1 MLTETAL
8 RQLATATS
16 YSRGEDYFYN
26 GYVGRIKRTGNTFTG
41 KVSGSDRYNVTLTV
55 SPSGPDFACSC
66 PYEFGGICKHAVA
79 FGLAILE
86 EFGPKI
92 EPQEVN
98 SMSDSSTVDAETLW
112 QQTTTDQK
120 LTFLRQL
127 LAKQP
132 DLRLQ
137 LAQFAGMKLPKPLAH
152 NIVFFSP
159 TDNQAQTE
167 SRIDTIRTEVYE
179 ELSDLAFD
187 DDGLEFD
194 QPGRRSDD
202 YYSEES
208 PDPNPLIEDVLR
220 PYAEQTTQALREGRL
235 TDALTV
241 CLGIYEGTHSATE
254 VETDDYGVID
264 DYPTQTWTV
273 WNALMADAW
282 RALSRQ
288 VLHPD
293 VVSDALDQLAER
305 IRFYDETDEEH
316 DELYYDLRPFEPL
329 LLALVSD
336 MPSARAMQNAIE
348 RHDWQQRGTEY
359 IQLQLADQLRDT
371 ELWLKTADQFAETDV
386 AIGLRLV
393 EHQRQSGDRAGM
405 LQNLHRLD
413 RRFPS
418 QFDAFILNH
427 LDDAQLE
434 PGPDLNLY
442 LKALENRCRQAGQL
456 ADYLKLRTHWSD
468 SRRRTFADSLRPK
481 ANPEYMPYPLFYA
494 QVLHTEGRTTDLLVW
509 LKSLDWLR
517 VRGLPDILALTAQTY
532 PDECLTLTRDRATK
546 QLETGKRDRTLYS
559 ILASWLF
566 ALCSIPSLKSDVLVV
581 AAQYVAR
588 FPTLRAL
595 KAELDMKGLV

>member
-1 MLTETAL
+1 MLTETTL

-41 KVSGSDRYNVTLTV
+41 KVSGSERYDVTLTV
-55 SPSGPDFACSC
+55 SPSGPDIDCSC

-79 FGLAILE
+79 FGLAVLE
-86 EFGPKI
+86 EFGPTI
-92 EPQEVN
+92 EPQETS
-98 SMSDSSTVDAETLW
+98 SMANGFTIDAETLW

-120 LTFLRQL
+120 LAFLRQL
-127 LAKQP
+127 LDKQP
-132 DLRLQ
+132 DLRTQ
-137 LAQFAGMKLPKPLAH
+137 LAQFTGTELAKPVTH

-159 TDNQAQTE
+159 DDNHAPSE

-187 DDGLEFD
+187 EDGLEFD
-194 QPGRRSDD
+194 HND
-202 YYSEES
+202 YYSEEA
-208 PDPNPLIEDVLR
+208 PDPVPLIEDVLQ
-220 PYAEQTTQALREGRL
+220 PYAEQAAQALRDGRL

-241 CLGIYEGTHSATE
+241 CLGVYEGTHSATE

-264 DYPTQTWTV
+264 DYPAQTWAV

-293 VVSDALDQLAER
+293 MVSRALDQLAER
-305 IRFYDETDEEH
+305 VRFYDETDEEH
-316 DELYYDLRPFEPL
+316 DELYVDLRPFEPL

-348 RHDWQQRGTEY
+348 QYDWQQRGTEY

-371 ELWLKTADQFAETDV
+371 ELWLKTADQFAETDT

-393 EHQRQSGDRAGM
+393 EYQCQSGDRVGM

-413 RRFPS
+413 RRFPG
-418 QFDAFILNH
+418 QFDPFILNH
-427 LDDAQLE
+427 LDDMQFV

-442 LKALENRCRQAGQL
+442 LKALENRCRQSGQL
-456 ADYLKLRTHWSD
+456 ADYLKLRTYWPD
-468 SRRRTFADSLRPK
+468 SRRRTFADSLLPK
-481 ANPEYMPYPLFYA
+481 THPEYMAHPLFYA
-494 QVLHTEGRTTDLLVW
+494 QILHTEGRTTDLFSW

-517 VRGLPDILALTAQTY
+517 VRGLPDILTLTAQTH
-532 PDECLTLTRDRATK
+532 PDECLALTRDRATQ

-559 ILASWLF
+559 IVANWLF
-566 ALCSIPSLKSDVLVV
+566 ALCSIPALKSKAMVV
-581 AAQYVAR
+581 AAQLVAR

-595 KAELDMKGLV
+595 KSELDMKGLV

>member
-1 MLTETAL
+1 MLTETTL

-16 YSRGEDYFYN
+16 YSRGDDYFYN

-41 KVSGSDRYNVTLTV
+41 KVSGSERYDVSLTV
-55 SPSGPDFACSC
+55 SPSGPDFVCSC

-79 FGLAILE
+79 FGLAVLE
-86 EFGPKI
+86 EFGPTI
-92 EPQEVN
+92 EPQKTNVTPN
-98 SMSDSSTVDAETLW
+98 GFNVDAETIW

-127 LAKQP
+127 LDKQP
-132 DLRLQ
+132 DLRTQ
-137 LAQFAGMKLPKPLAH
+137 LAQFADMELSRSVPH

-159 TDNQAQTE
+159 TNNQAPTE
-167 SRIDTIRTEVYE
+167 SCIDTIRTEVYE

-187 DDGLEFD
+187 DDGLAFD
-194 QPGRRSDD
+194 HDD

-208 PDPNPLIEDVLR
+208 PDPNPLIEDVLQ
-220 PYAEQTTQALREGRL
+220 PYAEQATQALREGRL

-241 CLGIYEGTHSATE
+241 CLGVYEGTHSATE
-254 VETDDYGVID
+254 VATDDYGVID
-264 DYPTQTWTV
+264 DYPTQTWAV
-273 WNALMADAW
+273 WNELMADAW
-282 RALSRQ
+282 RALTRQ

-293 VVSDALDQLAER
+293 AISSALDQLAER
-305 IRFYDETDEEH
+305 VQFYDETDEEH
-316 DELYYDLRPFEPL
+316 DELYFDLQPFEPL

-336 MPSARAMQNAIE
+336 MPSARAMQIAIE

-359 IQLQLADQLRDT
+359 VQLQLADQLRDA
-371 ELWLKTADQFAETDV
+371 ELWLKTADRFAETDV

-393 EHQRQSGDRAGM
+393 EYQRQSGDRAGM

-413 RRFPS
+413 RRFPG
-418 QFDAFILNH
+418 QLDAFILSH
-427 LDDAQLE
+427 LDDAQLV
-434 PGPDLNLY
+434 PGPALDLY

-456 ADYLKLRTHWSD
+456 ADYRKLRTHWPD
-468 SRRRTFADSLRPK
+468 SRRRTFADSLLPK
-481 ANPEYMPYPLFYA
+481 THPEYMPYPLFYA
-494 QVLHTEGRTTDLLVW
+494 QVLHTEGRTTDLLTW

-517 VRGLPDILALTAQTY
+517 VRGLPDILALTAQTH

-559 ILASWLF
+559 ILASWLS
-566 ALCSIPSLKSDVLVV
+566 ALCTIPPLKEKAMIV
-581 AAQYVAR
+581 AAQLIAR

-595 KAELDMKGLV
+595 KDELDMKGLV